1 MRVSPGLSSF
11 AADPARAGESLKP
24 LLDFARDKIGGA
36 VREAEVRLMATAG
49 LRLLE
54 ERTQEAILAS
64 CRDVLRAS
72 GFRFEDAW
80 AKVIPGSDEGIYAWV
95 AANYALGRLGG
106 DPNRTVGIIEL
117 GGASAQLTFVSDE
130 VLPPKLSYNYTFGET
145 TYTLYT
151 NSFLNFGQ
159 NAAQDSF
166 HEMLRSR
173 GSFKKGTLADPCAP
187 RGYSRNEGAS
197 RSTLENQYVNNG
209 TGNFTECISSSQL
222 LLQKGKEKCQYQQC
236 HLGSTFVPELRGYF
250 LGTENFY
257 FTSKFFGLKKSSSL
271 SDFMFAGE
279 QFCNQHLSSLRKKHP
294 NRSDEDF
301 SRYCFSMAYIVALL
315 HDSLGVPLD
324 DKRIEYS
331 NQVGD
336 IQVEWALGAFITL
349 MQNTSLKPL
358 HTTAE
363 STHSNRPLFAVLGM
377 FLLCGV
383 LFVSRWRKPKTK
395 IIYDLEKGRYIITRI
410 S

>member
-1 MRVSPGLSSF
+1 MPDPTTKLPSPRPRRRRRLFSLCLGTALLALIVSALVHVVAQPPG
-11 AADPARAGESLKP
+11 PAP
-24 LLDFARDKIGGA
+24 
-36 VREAEVRLMATAG
+36 
-49 LRLLE
+49 
-54 ERTQEAILAS
+54 
-64 CRDVLRAS
+64 
-72 GFRFEDAW
+72 
-80 AKVIPGSDEGIYAWV
+80 
-95 AANYALGRLGG
+95 
-106 DPNRTVGIIEL
+106 
-117 GGASAQLTFVSDE
+117 ASARFSVIIDGGSTG
-130 VLPPKLSYNYTFGET
+130 TRAH
-145 TYTLYT
+145 
-151 NSFLNFGQ
+151 

-173 GSFKKGTLADPCAP
+173 GSFKNGTLADPCAP

-250 LGTENFY
+250 LGTENLY

-279 QFCNQHLSSLRKKHP
+279 QFCNQHLSSLRKRHP

-324 DKRIEYS
+324 DKRQAYS
-331 NQVGD
+331 ARHSEIYSQV
-336 IQVEWALGAFITL
+336 I
-349 MQNTSLKPL
+349 
-358 HTTAE
+358 
-363 STHSNRPLFAVLGM
+363 
-377 FLLCGV
+377 
-383 LFVSRWRKPKTK
+383 
-395 IIYDLEKGRYIITRI
+395 
-410 S
+410 